1 MSTCERQP
9 VYTPIVDRREICF
22 GVVRADFHQKYKKKN
37 PKTQHIFQ
45 SFCEHVFTSH
55 WILNVWLV
63 VYFIYVWWNLVLC
76 QDFFFF
82 LLSRMCF
89 SFFLWALGGHI
100 PNGIIIHREILS
112 RSNPFPFRKLQFY
125 FFFQINIF
133 RYYFYFL
140 SSFFVVC
147 FMCRERKKSR
157 TNWMRSSGSI
167 KRHFRRSFSVS
178 IFIQIFFFW
187 DRWWDHQG
195 AGGTPALLSF
205 PSCTIIDII
214 VHLEQANTSLK
225 MKQKNHA
232 RLQFDLFLSLSLH
245 LCNRRKSYVN
255 GPIFFFFFGLHHWPH
270 LTSFIPLCN
279 QHIDLAASFRNVLI
293 WIFCWCCCLFRFD
306 RWAGSGA
313 GVSSAPCI
321 TATVKCAAKTIF
333 TCSYSHP
340 LSFKGTASL
349 FFLIF
354 HFLSPFA
361 LALLRRFK
369 KKHIGECAFFALDFH
384 CVGWLVIGC
393 VQGD

>member
-1 MSTCERQP
+1 
-9 VYTPIVDRREICF
+9 
-22 GVVRADFHQKYKKKN
+22 
-37 PKTQHIFQ
+37 
-45 SFCEHVFTSH
+45 
-55 WILNVWLV
+55 
-63 VYFIYVWWNLVLC
+63 
-76 QDFFFF
+76 
-82 LLSRMCF
+82 
-89 SFFLWALGGHI
+89 
-100 PNGIIIHREILS
+100 
-112 RSNPFPFRKLQFY
+112 
-125 FFFQINIF
+125 
-133 RYYFYFL
+133 
-140 SSFFVVC
+140 
-147 FMCRERKKSR
+147 
-157 TNWMRSSGSI
+157 MRSSGSI

-293 WIFCWCCCLFRFD
+293 WIFCWCCCFISF
-306 RWAGSGA
+306 WQMSGKR
-313 GVSSAPCI
+313 SRSF
-321 TATVKCAAKTIF
+321 KCAVHHRDRQV
-333 TCSYSHP
+333 CSENDFHLLLQPPTLFQRYSIAFFFWF
-340 LSFKGTASL
+340 ST
-349 FFLIF
+349 FFL
-354 HFLSPFA
+354 
-361 LALLRRFK
+361 LLHWPSYVDL

>member
-1 MSTCERQP
+1 
-9 VYTPIVDRREICF
+9 
-22 GVVRADFHQKYKKKN
+22 
-37 PKTQHIFQ
+37 
-45 SFCEHVFTSH
+45 
-55 WILNVWLV
+55 
-63 VYFIYVWWNLVLC
+63 
-76 QDFFFF
+76 
-82 LLSRMCF
+82 
-89 SFFLWALGGHI
+89 
-100 PNGIIIHREILS
+100 
-112 RSNPFPFRKLQFY
+112 
-125 FFFQINIF
+125 
-133 RYYFYFL
+133 
-140 SSFFVVC
+140 
-147 FMCRERKKSR
+147 
-157 TNWMRSSGSI
+157 MRSSGSI

-178 IFIQIFFFW
+178 IFIQIFVFGPLVGSP
-187 DRWWDHQG
+187 RG
-195 AGGTPALLSF
+195 RGGDSRSSLLS
-205 PSCTIIDII
+205 I
-214 VHLEQANTSLK
+214 VHNNWHYCAPWTSK
-225 MKQKNHA
+225 HVVKNEA
-232 RLQFDLFLSLSLH
+232 KEPRPSSIWSFSLSLSPPLQSEEE
-245 LCNRRKSYVN
+245 LRKW
-255 GPIFFFFFGLHHWPH
+255 PHFFFFFGLHHWPH